1 MALFQSKQMANPDP
15 AAELEFLLHERVS
28 VQWLGFLQAFSAEM
42 QSQLTS
48 EEYRDFLRSMG
59 KRFGDL
65 TPVGTHDTIEELES
79 ALNAQWAALRWGH
92 VKLTESGTQLNIE
105 HHFNPLTQ
113 ALGGDVQVAGG
124 FLEGAY
130 EQWFRFAG
138 ADENLRVKQSPEA
151 STAAVTVLQ
160 FGIHA

>member
-1 MALFQSKQMANPDP
+1 MALFQSKQTANPDP
-15 AAELEFLLHERVS
+15 AVELGFLLHERIS

-48 EEYRDFLRSMG
+48 EEYMELLRGMG

-65 TPVGTHDTIEELES
+65 TPIGTHETIEDLES
-79 ALNAQWAALRWGH
+79 ALNAHWAALRWGR
-92 VKLTESGTQLNIE
+92 VKLTESGTQLTIE
-105 HHFNPLTQ
+105 HHFNPLTH
-113 ALGGDVQVAGG
+113 ALGGDIQVAGG

-130 EQWFRFAG
+130 EQWFRSVG
-138 ADENLRVKQSPEA
+138 ADENLQVKQSLEA

-160 FGIHA
+160 FGLHA